1 MVKIKKQSE
10 APFFVFLLKKIH
22 NPLFT
27 ILLNVT
33 CPFENKC
40 FDQPLIFFKTPA
52 SHSRI
57 HKFGKCLALLL
68 RPFGLSVKRTVWI
81 PSCLDINIFQILTFS
96 VCLCFRFFVNILQNV
111 GQRPRVKKLR

>member
-10 APFFVFLLKKIH
+10 APFFLFLLKKIH

-68 RPFGLSVKRTVWI
+68 RPFGLSVTSGMI
-81 PSCLDINIFQILTFS
+81 G
-96 VCLCFRFFVNILQNV
+96 VNGANGVIGVNGANWVIGVIGVIGVV
-111 GQRPRVKKLR
+111 GVIGVSAS